1 MQNIAGSHQWIARE
15 GWPFIL
21 MFATAAILLQVFL
34 GFWWALPLYV
44 LTAFSINFFRDPV
57 RPVSTDPQA
66 VVCPADGK
74 VILVEQM
81 QDPYLKREAIKISIF
96 MNVFDVHVNR
106 MPINGQ
112 IRERWYHPG
121 RFFNAALDKA
131 SLENERNALWVHTP
145 TGHDVTVVQV
155 AGLVARRILCYVQAG
170 DAVRQGDRFGFI
182 RFGSRVDTFL
192 PLDTEILVSVG
203 DRVSSRQ
210 DVIGRLAQSP
220 QAGKERATGQ

>member
-1 MQNIAGSHQWIARE
+1 MQNIAGSHRWIARE

-21 MFATAAILLQVFL
+21 LFAAAAILIQVFL

-44 LTAFSINFFRDPV
+44 LTAFSINFFRDPA
-57 RPVSTDPQA
+57 RPVSTDPEA

-74 VILVEQM
+74 VILVEQT
-81 QDPYLKREAIKISIF
+81 QDPYLKRDAIKISIF
-96 MNVFDVHVNR
+96 MNVFDVHINR

-121 RFFNAALDKA
+121 RFFNAALNKA
-131 SLENERNALWVHTP
+131 SLENERNALWVRTP
-145 TGHDVTVVQV
+145 AGRDVTVVQV

-170 DAVRQGDRFGFI
+170 DAVSQGDRFGFI

-192 PLDTEILVSVG
+192 PLDTEVLVSVG
-203 DRVSSRQ
+203 DRVRSRQ
-210 DVIGRLAQSP
+210 DVIARLPMADRVN
-220 QAGKERATGQ
+220 A